1 MPFCL
6 LQVGLAVGDTETM
19 KKCATIK
26 RLEMQLQYQ
35 FEIEEAY
42 PSFIT
47 RRAYQTVYVE
57 KPNRLMLSMYNRY
70 VCVLKTQPTTAYSI
84 SIRYATVSLSMMFF
98 RDLHGLLQTPKFKI
112 CYIQQYTSQSVKLQL
127 TTFTI
132 MINTNFQISVIFQ
145 SEQSFELGPSNKIRK
160 VPWHSILI
168 LIIADVMKVVINI
181 FLDAVVAKYSILVSL
196 FHQMNAE

>member
-70 VCVLKTQPTTAYSI
+70 VCVLVTQPTTVY
-84 SIRYATVSLSMMFF
+84 SLSQSDMQ
-98 RDLHGLLQTPKFKI
+98 LSLLA
-112 CYIQQYTSQSVKLQL
+112 L
-127 TTFTI
+127 
-132 MINTNFQISVIFQ
+132 
-145 SEQSFELGPSNKIRK
+145 
-160 VPWHSILI
+160 
-168 LIIADVMKVVINI
+168 
-181 FLDAVVAKYSILVSL
+181 
-196 FHQMNAE
+196 

>member
-35 FEIEEAY
+35 FAIEEAY

-70 VCVLKTQPTTAYSI
+70 VCVLVNTTNNCLQYI
-84 SIRYATVSLSMMFF
+84 TIRYATVSLSMMLF

-112 CYIQQYTSQSVKLQL
+112 CHIQQDTSQSVKLQL

-132 MINTNFQISVIFQ
+132 TINTDFQISVIFQ
-145 SEQSFELGPSNKIRK
+145 SEQSFELGPSNKVRK
-160 VPWHSILI
+160 VPWHLTLI

-181 FLDAVVAKYSILVSL
+181 F
-196 FHQMNAE
+196 

>member
-1 MPFCL
+1 MPFCF

-35 FEIEEAY
+35 FAIEEAY

-70 VCVLKTQPTTAYSI
+70 VCVLVTQPTTAYSI

-112 CYIQQYTSQSVKLQL
+112 CHIQQYTSQSFKLQL

-132 MINTNFQISVIFQ
+132 TNDDT
-145 SEQSFELGPSNKIRK
+145 
-160 VPWHSILI
+160 H
-168 LIIADVMKVVINI
+168 
-181 FLDAVVAKYSILVSL
+181 
-196 FHQMNAE
+196 

>member
-1 MPFCL
+1 MTFCF

-35 FEIEEAY
+35 FAIEEAY

-70 VCVLKTQPTTAYSI
+70 VCVLVTQPRNCLQYIT
-84 SIRYATVSLSMMFF
+84 IRYATVSLSMMLF
-98 RDLHGLLQTPKFKI
+98 RDLHGLFQTPKFKI
-112 CYIQQYTSQSVKLQL
+112 CHIQQDTSQSVKLQL

-132 MINTNFQISVIFQ
+132 MINTDFQISVIFQ
-145 SEQSFELGPSNKIRK
+145 SEQSF
-160 VPWHSILI
+160 
-168 LIIADVMKVVINI
+168 
-181 FLDAVVAKYSILVSL
+181 
-196 FHQMNAE
+196 